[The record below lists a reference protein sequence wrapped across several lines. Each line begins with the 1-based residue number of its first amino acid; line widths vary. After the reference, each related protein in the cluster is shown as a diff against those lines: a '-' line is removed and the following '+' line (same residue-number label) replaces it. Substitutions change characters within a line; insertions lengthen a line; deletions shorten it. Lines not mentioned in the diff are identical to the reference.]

1 MKNKVV
7 TTVIV
12 LATVILAGV
21 AIFTAVRLYQL
32 REESVVP
39 TAPESVP
46 QAATQ
51 EEDMVPEACEPLV
64 FTVTPRTPGLA
75 CTEKKAF
82 GDDNRNEAGTYYTVT
97 PIPSGSKLN
106 PGDQFV
112 YELVYKNTGTAS
124 VSGATITD
132 TLPPDIE
139 YVDSDTKCTHSA
151 GVVTC
156 NLGAVEPSG
165 AGSVLIRVKIASNA
179 SGNFTNTATFE
190 PAEGDSSNC
199 SITLS
204 VTEPDVPTTTP
215 TAPPVTPTPT
225 PASCN
230 NTCSVDS
237 DCKSGLDCVSGKCK
251 NPSCTSETDCVCAT
265 PAPATPTPTSAP
277 ITQATPEPSLPDAG
291 IPTPTLVG
299 LAAGSL
305 LLMFAILALAL

>member
-46 QAATQ
+46 EAATL
-51 EEDMVPEACEPLV
+51 EDEAIPEACDSLT
-64 FTVTPRTPGLA
+64 FTVTPRTPGLS
-75 CTEKKAF
+75 CTAKKAYE
-82 GDDNRNEAGTYYTVT
+82 DDARNEAESYYLISPIASGTE
-97 PIPSGSKLN
+97 LD
-106 PGDQFV
+106 PGDVFV
-112 YELVYKNTGTAS
+112 YTLSYENTGTAT
-124 VSGATITD
+124 VTGATFTD
-132 TLPPDIE
+132 TLPPQLE
-139 YVDSDTKCTHSA
+139 FVDGDPNCTELS
-151 GVVTC
+151 GVVSCTT
-156 NLGAVEPSG
+156 GEVVPGGSSQKAV
-165 AGSVLIRVKIASNA
+165 RVKVTDNA
-179 SGNFTNTATFE
+179 SPGNFTNTATLD

-204 VTEPDVPTTTP
+204 VTEPDVPTPTP
-215 TAPPVTPTPT
+215 TAPPATPTPT

-237 DCKSGLDCVSGKCK
+237 DCSSGLDCVSGKCK
-251 NPSCTSETDCVCAT
+251 NPSCTIETDCVCAT
-265 PAPATPTPTSAP
+265 PTPATPTPAP

-305 LLMFAILALAL
+305 LLMLAILALAL

>member
-46 QAATQ
+46 EAAPL
-51 EEDMVPEACEPLV
+51 EDDSGACEPLS
-64 FTVTPRTPGLA
+64 FTITERTPGLS
-75 CTEKKAF
+75 CTEKSAYE
-82 GDDNRNEAGTYYTVT
+82 DDARNVAGNYYTIT
-97 PIPSGSKLN
+97 AIPSGTKLD

-112 YELVYKNTGTAS
+112 YKLSYSNTGTAA
-124 VSGATITD
+124 VSSTTVTD
-132 TLPPDIE
+132 TLPPQLE
-139 YVDSDTKCTHSA
+139 YVDSDTKCTESS

-156 NLGAVEPSG
+156 NLDTVAPDGV
-165 AGSVLIRVKIASNA
+165 GSLLIRVKVASDA
-179 SGNFTNTATFE
+179 SGNFTNTASFE
-190 PAEGDSSNC
+190 PAEGEASNC

-204 VTEPDVPTTTP
+204 VTEPDVPTPTP
-215 TAPPVTPTPT
+215 TAPPATPTPT

-237 DCKSGLDCVSGKCK
+237 DCKSGLDCVSGKCR

-265 PAPATPTPTSAP
+265 PAPATPTPTSPP
-277 ITQATPEPSLPDAG
+277 IVQATPEPSLPDAG

-305 LLMFAILALAL
+305 LLMLAILALAL